1 MSYSRFNKSNP
12 LFLVEKRL
20 LVRVYTYS
28 DYDMRENTARPFNH
42 IKMTKRNWVE

>member
-1 MSYSRFNKSNP
+1 MGNSRFHKINP
-12 LFLVEKRL
+12 FFLVEKRL